1 MTQDQDL
8 FDGIRQD
15 APAKH
20 TPGGM
25 LWVLEGIA
33 RKRVRPWLGL
43 EGSLQKAHA
52 PNSLNS
58 PYPKICSTKL

>member
-8 FDGIRQD
+8 FDGIKQD

-33 RKRVRPWLGL
+33 RKCVRPWLGL
-43 EGSLQKAHA
+43 EGSLQRAHA
-52 PNSLNS
+52 PNLLNIPS
-58 PYPKICSTKL
+58 RKISSTKL